1 MKKAL
6 VFSMLAAAAVSA
18 MAQTAPA
25 ADARATGRV
34 IRTVP
39 VVQQVPGSQGAP
51 ENRMVGYDVTY
62 EYGGHQYTTRMASD
76 PGSYVQV
83 QGNSASEPQPEPQ
96 QQAYSQPGVIEQG
109 VVVGAGT
116 SYAEA
121 APVVYAP
128 AYAPAYAPVYAAPY
142 PYPYPYYGGYGYGG
156 IPIGLSLGFGF
167 GRGYGGHGGHGGG
180 YGHHR

>member
-6 VFSMLAAAAVSA
+6 VFSMLAAAAVSV
-18 MAQTAPA
+18 MAQGTP
-25 ADARATGRV
+25 DSRTSGRV

-83 QGNSASEPQPEPQ
+83 QGNAASEPQPEPQ
-96 QQAYSQPGVIEQG
+96 QQQQAYSQPGVVEQG

-116 SYAEA
+116 TYAEA

-128 AYAPAYAPVYAAPY
+128 AYAPVYAAPYPY

-167 GRGYGGHGGHGGG
+167 GRGYGGHGG
-180 YGHHR
+180 GHRR